1 MKTEKTTTE
10 GQNSTNAVLSAGW
23 NEVKNYD
30 FKKCPK
36 VIVTNNIDATDADG
50 QMSHIWIVTMIH
62 KEGRGRGVR
71 YSAFNDASMP
81 YPQQIWDVTHFMMLP
96 SACR

>member
-1 MKTEKTTTE
+1 MQTVETAMSSP
-10 GQNSTNAVLSAGW
+10 NSTNAVLAAGW
-23 NEVKNYD
+23 IDVKNYD

-36 VIVTNNIDATDADG
+36 VIVTNNIDATDANG

-81 YPQQIWDVTHFMMLP
+81 YPQEIRDVTHFMMLP